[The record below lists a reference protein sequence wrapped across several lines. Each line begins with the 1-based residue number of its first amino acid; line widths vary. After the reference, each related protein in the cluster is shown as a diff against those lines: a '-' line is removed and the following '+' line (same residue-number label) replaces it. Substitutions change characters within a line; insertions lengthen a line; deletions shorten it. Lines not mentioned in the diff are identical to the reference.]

1 MAMLIANALNV
12 LANIANNGVSTF
24 TYWGLWEESECPKE
38 ML

>member
-12 LANIANNGVSTF
+12 LANVVNNGVSTYTF
-24 TYWGLWEESECPKE
+24 FGFWEESECPKE

>member
-12 LANIANNGVSTF
+12 LANVVNNGVSTYTF
-24 TYWGLWEESECPKE
+24 FGLWEESECPKE